1 MSNVRREG
9 TPFYFATQQPPSA
22 TVRDEDIFLTI
33 TAAAPPFPGHLETV
47 DVILS
52 IDFAKHVIAELEEAV
67 EFAMKNFVH

>member
-1 MSNVRREG
+1 M
-9 TPFYFATQQPPSA
+9 
-22 TVRDEDIFLTI
+22 RDEDIFLTI

-67 EFAMKNFVH
+67 EFATKNFVH